1 MDPARLIPCAEL
13 IPAPWWFLECL
24 GVLTLLFHFLF
35 VNVAL
40 GGTLIVWF
48 SRVRAPFAG
57 PEPMFSDLFR
67 KKLPT
72 TLALAINLGVAP
84 LLFFQVLYGHFFY
97 TGSILMA
104 VFWILVIPVLILG
117 YYGAYVHAGPGG
129 GRERIRIVALTIT
142 AVALLYIAFAFENN
156 ISFMLRPGSWGVYF
170 ESAGGRHLA
179 LGDPALW
186 PRYLHFIT
194 ASVAVAGLFGAL
206 VHGIRRSRGAK
217 AASPSKGDHGLK
229 IFAYATTVQVFIGF
243 WFLMALPEG
252 VLKLF
257 MGSKPLHAAVLLLG
271 VALALGS
278 ILSAF
283 NGKLRLTLGLLLSTV
298 VVMVLMRTFLRYAYL
313 ERVFRVEDL
322 AVSPQASAL
331 TVFLLIFAM
340 GLFVIWRMLR
350 WAMGDS
356 LSPMTKTRT
365 PGKTLSE
372 GKDAT

>member
-1 MDPARLIPCAEL
+1 MDPARLIPYAEL

-24 GVLTLLFHFLF
+24 GVLTLLSHFLF

-40 GGTLIVWF
+40 GGALIVLF
-48 SRVRAPFAG
+48 SRVRAPFSG
-57 PEPMFSDLFR
+57 PEPMFSGLFR

-117 YYGAYVHAGPGG
+117 YYGAYVHAGG
-129 GRERIRIVALTIT
+129 GRERIRTVALTIT
-142 AVALLYIAFAFENN
+142 AAALLYIAFAFENN

-206 VHGIRRSRGAK
+206 VHGIRRSGGEK
-217 AASPSKGDHGLK
+217 TASSLMGDHGLK

-257 MGSKPLHAAVLLLG
+257 MGGNPLYAAVLLLG

-298 VVMVLMRTFLRYAYL
+298 VVMVLMRTLLRYAYL

-350 WAMGDS
+350 WGIGNS
-356 LSPMTKTRT
+356 L
-365 PGKTLSE
+365 
-372 GKDAT
+372 